1 MKAMVGNVRKG
12 VDQASKIWDI
22 HKLRLQNFRIFD
34 PLLRAVCMWFALTIP
49 PQLLGLPPLHPPLF
63 DW

>member
-12 VDQASKIWDI
+12 VDQAKKIWDI

-34 PLLRAVCMWFALTIP
+34 PLLPAVCMWFVLTIP
-49 PQLLGLPPLHPPLF
+49 PQLLGLPPLQPPPL
-63 DW
+63 